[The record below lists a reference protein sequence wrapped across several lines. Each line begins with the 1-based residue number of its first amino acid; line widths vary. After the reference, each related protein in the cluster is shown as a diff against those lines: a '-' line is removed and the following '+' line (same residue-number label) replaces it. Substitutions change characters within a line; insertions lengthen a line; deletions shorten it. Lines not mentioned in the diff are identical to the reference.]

1 MPQWVKA
8 SATMPEPEFVPWNPQ
23 GGMTDLMPVSCPLTF
38 TCTMAHA
45 LTHPCTKQINN
56 T

>member
-1 MPQWVKA
+1 MAQWVKA
-8 SATMPEPEFVPWNPQ
+8 SAAIPEPEFVPWNTQ
-23 GGMTDLMPVSCPLTF
+23 GGRRELIPVSCPLF
-38 TCTMAHA
+38 LTCTMAHT